1 MKKYILI
8 SLFILI
14 IASFTINVHVLVLE
28 HYQTDKPLMVFK
40 IEPEDEFIVKWI
52 HSVELTPWEEIF
64 RIDDSYEI
72 ILDSTRFKQFG
83 AGVPD
88 EAGNKT
94 EIKDGYVIFS
104 GINQKIDMIP
114 YGISSFAEH
123 TFVFENTE
131 YKLYEMVDD
140 GDRINFYTDKYSLLK
155 YLFVR

>member
-1 MKKYILI
+1 MRKHLLI
-8 SLFILI
+8 SLLVLLI
-14 IASFTINVHVLVLE
+14 ALSAINVHVLVLY
-28 HYQTDKPLMVFK
+28 HYQTDKPLMVFQ

-64 RIDDSYEI
+64 RINDSYEI
-72 ILDSTRFKQFG
+72 VLDRTRFKQFG

-88 EAGNKT
+88 QAGNKT

-123 TFVFENTE
+123 VFVFEDTE
-131 YKLYEMVDD
+131 YKLYEIVDD

-155 YLFVR
+155 YLFTK

>member
-72 ILDSTRFKQFG
+72 ILDRTRFKQFG

-94 EIKDGYVIFS
+94 EIIDGYVIFS

-140 GDRINFYTDKYSLLK
+140 GDRINFYTDKYSLIK
-155 YLFVR
+155 YLFVK